1 MKTTLQYIS
10 AKTLRMMYDGRV
22 ALQGTGTIIQSH
34 ERYYLLTAYDCLGKA
49 NEKGEE
55 SIPAD
60 WHKMSAKVFTDDS
73 EFELSIIGLGDVDQV
88 QDWAVL

>member
-10 AKTLRMMYDGRV
+10 AKTLRMMDDGRV
-22 ALQGTGTIIQSH
+22 GLQGTGTIIQSH
-34 ERYYLLTAYDCLGKA
+34 ERYYLLTAYHCLGKV

-60 WHKMSAKVFTDDS
+60 WHKMSAKVFTS
-73 EFELSIIGLGDVDQV
+73 TRLGSVGDRETPK
-88 QDWAVL
+88 